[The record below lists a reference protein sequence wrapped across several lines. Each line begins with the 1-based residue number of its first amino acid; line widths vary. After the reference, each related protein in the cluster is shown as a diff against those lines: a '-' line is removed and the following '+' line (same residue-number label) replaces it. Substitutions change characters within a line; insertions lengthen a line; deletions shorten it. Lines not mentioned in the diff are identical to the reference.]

1 METTFPIT
9 KLEKNQPLENY
20 ERKTD
25 WRSIYIANII
35 ALLSAIQLGSIIPT
49 IWPYLKLMSPQIT
62 ETTYGAIRGAHAL
75 GSTVASGAAG
85 YIVNRQANTKYVLLA
100 GKILVILSA
109 FLYLGIELDAKLAAI
124 LFLLYEFIMGI
135 SMGLS
140 SVYRTHIA
148 MASAEHERSKAF
160 GLTML
165 ATSIGFL
172 VGPLIQMIFS
182 RIKYP
187 GITLLFGTHFNLFT
201 APVYLAL
208 ILSFVGVILLWFWFH
223 GEMHVPTKEERKK
236 QQEALK
242 MAHLSTVPSSIIN
255 EDHMKEIK
263 YDKVAVAILVMA
275 KVVLDINFLLIMSIS
290 GPYAMLAFSWSSQDS
305 VTYQSMFMAAMGS
318 CSLIFSLT
326 YVKFKLDK
334 NFYLITY
341 PWWFIDETIPYEHA
355 KGEDAFYSRSQA
367 QTALSLSNSTASAVG
382 GNIKKELVG
391 CSINYEWC
399 ENTPRVNVFLYN
411 IALVF
416 AMGIGMP
423 ISQINLD
430 ILYSKVLGPIKQGVL
445 QGIFHATGQI
455 LHIVGP
461 VIFTKVYSVSGPRYL
476 WFFEILVSC
485 LCIFV
490 FLIYYQRLVPFSK
503 RVETKMLKRQS
514 QTNIA

>member
-1 METTFPIT
+1 
-9 KLEKNQPLENY
+9 
-20 ERKTD
+20 
-25 WRSIYIANII
+25 
-35 ALLSAIQLGSIIPT
+35 
-49 IWPYLKLMSPQIT
+49 MSPQIT

-75 GSTVASGAAG
+75 GSTVAAGAAG
-85 YIVNRQANTKYVLLA
+85 YIANRQANTKPCLIV
-100 GKILVILSA
+100 GKILVIVSA
-109 FLYLGIELDAKLAAI
+109 FLYLGIELDAKLAAV
-124 LFLLYEFIMGI
+124 LFLLYEFLMGI
-135 SMGLS
+135 SMGLT

-187 GITLLFGTHFNLFT
+187 GITMLFGTHFNLFT

-208 ILSFVGVILLWFWFH
+208 ILSFVGVLLLWFWFH
-223 GEMHVPTKEERKK
+223 GEMHVPSKEERKK

-242 MAHLSTVPSSIIN
+242 MSHLSSLPSSFVN
-255 EDHMKEIK
+255 EGHMKEIK

-275 KVVLDINFLLIMSIS
+275 KVVLDVNFLLIMSFS
-290 GPYAMLAFSWSSQDS
+290 ERFALFCAMCVFLS
-305 VTYQSMFMAAMGS
+305 
-318 CSLIFSLT
+318 
-326 YVKFKLDK
+326 
-334 NFYLITY
+334 FYLITY
-341 PWWFIDETIPYEHA
+341 PWWFINETIPYEHA

-367 QTALSLSNSTASAVG
+367 QSALSLSNTTATVG
-382 GNIKKELVG
+382 GLKKELVG
-391 CSINYEWC
+391 CNINYEWC
-399 ENTPRVNVFLYN
+399 ENTPRVNVYLYN

-455 LHIVGP
+455 LHIIGP

-485 LCIFV
+485 CCIFV
-490 FLIYYQRLVPFSK
+490 FLINYQRLVPFSK
-503 RVETKMLKRQS
+503 RVETQMLKRQTT
-514 QTNIA
+514 QNVV